1 MMKRSEIVGNVMR
14 KKTITFRLTL
24 LCLFTMTTITGCAR
38 GAKVD
43 SSTAQSASDVQEATA
58 AQDGQVDAAAETA
71 PADSSIEEQLQAE
84 PVETTEKVEYSHE
97 DIYLSLDIPDG
108 WDYKIKTA
116 EEMEKYDGM
125 TICAVEF
132 WQKDYPGTVFTL
144 SYESFFGIC
153 GTGVT
158 EEEFTQENGI
168 SGYRY
173 TEEIEDTLWLNMI
186 FQNPEDVDEDGIY
199 KGGTYCIMASPKLS
213 EWDVI
218 EPEFEEIAES
228 IWVGSH

>member
-1 MMKRSEIVGNVMR
+1 MR
-14 KKTITFRLTL
+14 KKTITFIWVLV
-24 LCLFTMTTITGCAR
+24 CLFTMTTITGCTHE
-38 GAKVD
+38 AKADVN
-43 SSTAQSASDVQEATA
+43 TVQSGSGMQEADA
-58 AQDGQVDAAAETA
+58 AQDEQADAAVENA
-71 PADSSIEEQLQAE
+71 PADSSAEEQLPEE
-84 PVETTEKVEYSHE
+84 PVEKTEPAETTEKVEYSHE
-97 DIYLSLDIPDG
+97 DVYLSLDIPDG

-132 WQKDYPGTVFTL
+132 WKEDYPETVFTF

-158 EEEFTQENGI
+158 EEKFTQENGI
-168 SGYRY
+168 NGYRY
-173 TEEIEDTLWLNMI
+173 TEEIEDTLWLTMV
-186 FQNPEDVDEDGIY
+186 FRNPADVDEEGVY

-213 EWDVI
+213 DWDVI
-218 EPEFEEIAES
+218 EPEFEEIVES

>member
-1 MMKRSEIVGNVMR
+1 MR
-14 KKTITFRLTL
+14 KKIITFTL
-24 LCLFTMTTITGCAR
+24 ALVCFFTMTTAAGCAR
-38 GAKVD
+38 EV
-43 SSTAQSASDVQEATA
+43 SNTVQSDVAVEN
-58 AQDGQVDAAAETA
+58 V
-71 PADSSIEEQLQAE
+71 PADSSSEEQLPAE
-84 PVETTEKVEYSHE
+84 PVENVEPSETIEKVEYSHK

-132 WQKDYPGTVFTL
+132 WQEDYPETVFTL

-158 EEEFTQENGI
+158 IEEFTQENGI

-173 TEEIEDTLWLNMI
+173 TEEIEDTLWLDMT
-186 FQNPEDVDEDGIY
+186 FRNPEDDTEEGIY

-213 EWDVI
+213 EWNVI
-218 EPEFEEIAES
+218 EPEFEKITES

>member
-1 MMKRSEIVGNVMR
+1 MRNVMH
-14 KKTITFRLTL
+14 KKIITFTL
-24 LCLFTMTTITGCAR
+24 ALVCFFTMTTAAGCAR
-38 GAKVD
+38 EAKEDSNTGEAAAALEGQADAVVENAPTD
-43 SSTAQSASDVQEATA
+43 SSS
-58 AQDGQVDAAAETA
+58 
-71 PADSSIEEQLQAE
+71 EEQLPAE
-84 PVETTEKVEYSHE
+84 PVEKVEPSETTEKVEYSHE

-125 TICAVEF
+125 TVCAVEF
-132 WQKDYPGTVFTL
+132 WQEDYPETVFTL

-158 EEEFTQENGI
+158 IEEFTQENGI

-173 TEEIEDTLWLNMI
+173 TEEIEDTLWLDMT
-186 FQNPEDVDEDGIY
+186 FHNPEDDAEEGIY

-213 EWDVI
+213 EWNVI
-218 EPEFEEIAES
+218 EPEFEEITES

>member
-1 MMKRSEIVGNVMR
+1 MR
-14 KKTITFRLTL
+14 KKAITFILTL
-24 LCLFTMTTITGCAR
+24 VCLFTMTTITGCAR
-38 GAKVD
+38 GAKAD
-43 SSTAQSASDVQEATA
+43 GNTTQSGSGMQEDVT
-58 AQDGQVDAAAETA
+58 AQDGQADAAEENA
-71 PADSSIEEQLQAE
+71 PADFAVEKQTAEEQLTAE
-84 PVETTEKVEYSHE
+84 PVEIIEPAETTEKVEYSHE

-132 WQKDYPGTVFTL
+132 WKEDYPETVFTF

-158 EEEFTQENGI
+158 EEKFTQENGI

-186 FQNPEDVDEDGIY
+186 FQNPKDVDEEGVY

>member
-1 MMKRSEIVGNVMR
+1 MR
-14 KKTITFRLTL
+14 KKTITFITALVF
-24 LCLFTMTTITGCAR
+24 LFTMTTITGCTREVNAD
-38 GAKVD
+38 GN
-43 SSTAQSASDVQEATA
+43 TTQSGSGMQEENA
-58 AQDGQVDAAAETA
+58 
-71 PADSSIEEQLQAE
+71 EEQVEAE
-84 PVETTEKVEYSHE
+84 PVENTEPSETTEKVEYSHE
-97 DIYLSLDIPDG
+97 DIYLSLDIPNG

-116 EEMEKYDGM
+116 EELEKYDGT

-132 WQKDYPGTVFTL
+132 WQEDYPETVFTF

-186 FQNPEDVDEDGIY
+186 FRNPEDVDEEGVY
-199 KGGTYCIMASPKLS
+199 KGGIYCIMASPKLS
-213 EWDVI
+213 EWDII
-218 EPEFEEIAES
+218 EPEFEEIVES